1 LTRQQQAQEL
11 RDRAA
16 YYFARYELEGKRN
29 PSDLTHANALHAE
42 AEGLSP
48 RDPRQA
54 DEAAAFSLTHPTPP
68 AAKDTTLNLF

>member
-1 LTRQQQAQEL
+1 MTRQQQAQEL
-11 RDRAA
+11 RERAA

-29 PSDLTHANALHAE
+29 PSDLAHANALTAE
-42 AEGLSP
+42 AEGLHP

-54 DEAAAFSLTHPTPP
+54 DEAAAFSLTHPVPP

>member
-1 LTRQQQAQEL
+1 MTRQQQAQEL

-29 PSDLTHANALHAE
+29 PSDLAHANALNAE
-42 AEGLSP
+42 AEELSP

-54 DEAAAFSLTHPTPP
+54 EEAAAFSLMPPTPP

>member
-1 LTRQQQAQEL
+1 MTRQQQAQTIREK
-11 RDRAA
+11 AA

-29 PSDLTHANALHAE
+29 PSDLGRANALNAE
-42 AEGLSP
+42 AERLSP

-68 AAKDTTLNLF
+68 AAKDTTRPLF

>member
-1 LTRQQQAQEL
+1 MTRQQQAQEL

-29 PSDLTHANALHAE
+29 PSDLAHANALNAE
-42 AEGLSP
+42 AERLSP

-54 DEAAAFSLTHPTPP
+54 DAAAIEETTK
-68 AAKDTTLNLF
+68 AAARRRKGSKA

>member
-29 PSDLTHANALHAE
+29 PSDLAHANALHAE

-68 AAKDTTLNLF
+68 AAKDTTRPLF

>member
-1 LTRQQQAQEL
+1 MTRQQQAQEL

-29 PSDLTHANALHAE
+29 PSDLAHANALHAE

>member
-1 LTRQQQAQEL
+1 MTRQQQAQEL

-29 PSDLTHANALHAE
+29 PSDLAHANALHAE

-68 AAKDTTLNLF
+68 AAKDTTRPLF

>member
-1 LTRQQQAQEL
+1 MTRQQQAQEL
-11 RDRAA
+11 RERAA

-29 PSDLTHANALHAE
+29 YSDLAHANALNAE
-42 AEGLSP
+42 AERLSP

-68 AAKDTTLNLF
+68 AAKDTTRPLF

>member
-1 LTRQQQAQEL
+1 MTRQQQAQTL
-11 RDRAA
+11 RDTAY

-29 PSDLTHANALHAE
+29 PNDLAHANALNAE
-42 AEGLSP
+42 AERLSP

-68 AAKDTTLNLF
+68 AAKDTTRPLF